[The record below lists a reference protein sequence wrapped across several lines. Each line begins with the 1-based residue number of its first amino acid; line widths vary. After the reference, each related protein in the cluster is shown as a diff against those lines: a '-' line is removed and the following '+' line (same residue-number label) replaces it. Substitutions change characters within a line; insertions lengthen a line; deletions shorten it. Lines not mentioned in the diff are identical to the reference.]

1 MDHLQTGAERAGRT
15 VDDLEVG
22 MMVVAAVDD
31 SKEAARDYLRPLLAV
46 YLARLPDITKRTS
59 VWGEDGEG
67 WRQLVE
73 AVDSGGGEVGKQ
85 YITDEIVDET
95 ALGRELRFPDER
107 PVQLILKSLKQHGYG
122 AKVLVHEI
130 VLSEPF
136 RYKMDPGTADI
147 VNARR
152 KSL

>member
-1 MDHLQTGAERAGRT
+1 MGESLRDLLEAHRSQAACMRCHSRIDPYGFALEQYDAVGRIREKDQDTASTLFNGESLDGAE
-15 VDDLEVG
+15 DLK
-22 MMVVAAVDD
+22 A
-31 SKEAARDYLRPLLAV
+31 YL
-46 YLARLPDITKRTS
+46 
-59 VWGEDGEG
+59 
-67 WRQLVE
+67 
-73 AVDSGGGEVGKQ
+73 VGKKADTFTRHLTTKMLA
-85 YITDEIVDET
+85 Y

-136 RYKMDPGTADI
+136 RYKMDPGTADN

-152 KSL
+152 NSL